1 MINAAE
7 VLVPFEDEFAP
18 QNPRQARSHEQ
29 RHTVNFFEEQQLVFD
44 MRKKEDHVPSRIAS
58 ELIAASTPEA
68 RMANIRSMLSVLG
81 FNFLQYEAV
90 QNTND
95 GGHEHYFLKTY
106 VPGEWANQ
114 YARKHYCDLD
124 PRVSACLGSPFPFV
138 WDLQYFLK
146 ARLFPPHDARTR
158 GFLEDMA
165 RAGMCSGISFGFIN
179 PATHRQVVVGFNSA
193 NPSKN
198 WITTSVVGQALIL
211 GLSIHEFIS
220 GCIEKLMHHPDLDAV
235 SDIQKQILECLANG
249 LSDKEIA
256 RNLKTTYH
264 NVDYHLRYLRKKY
277 GATNRAQLAY
287 MIGRLAIV

>member
-1 MINAAE
+1 MINATE
-7 VLVPFEDEFAP
+7 ILVPFEDEFAP
-18 QNPRQARSHEQ
+18 QNWRQASGDEQSH
-29 RHTVNFFEEQQLVFD
+29 TISFFDEQQLVFD
-44 MRKKEDHVPSRIAS
+44 LRKKEDHVPSRIAS

-81 FNFLQYEAV
+81 FNFLQYEVV
-90 QNTND
+90 QHTND
-95 GGHEHYFLKTY
+95 GNHEHYFLKTY

-124 PRVSACLGSPFPFV
+124 PRVSTCLNSPFPFV
-138 WDLQYFLK
+138 WDLQYFSK
-146 ARLFPPHDARTR
+146 TCPFRVRDARAR

-165 RAGMCSGISFGFIN
+165 HAGMCSGISFGFIN
-179 PATHRQVVVGFNSA
+179 PATHRHVVVGFNSA

-198 WITTSVVGQALIL
+198 WITTSVIGQALIL
-211 GLSIHEFIS
+211 GLSVHEFIS
-220 GCIEKLMHHPDLDAV
+220 GSIEKLMHHPGLDAV
-235 SDIQKQILECLANG
+235 SEIQKQILECLANG

-256 RNLKTTYH
+256 RNLKTTSH